1 MPTIYSDVATPGF
14 SAQMTNNR
22 LQSSAKGTA
31 VVTCPIPGVVTS
43 QADSLGNTGHLSALD
58 ATSVTHS
65 IRLDWSHTHNPS
77 FRTTNE
83 KYGQRLPL
91 EQVCQCQRVSQ
102 HVTYNA
108 MQCSAMLCYAGLC

>member
-1 MPTIYSDVATPGF
+1 MV
-14 SAQMTNNR
+14 
-22 LQSSAKGTA
+22 L
-31 VVTCPIPGVVTS
+31 S

-91 EQVCQCQRVSQ
+91 EQVANVLNMESACLIRCD
-102 HVTYNA
+102 NA
-108 MQCSAMLCYAGLC
+108 MQCSAIQFIASQTKAACCLLLATWMML

>member
-1 MPTIYSDVATPGF
+1 M
-14 SAQMTNNR
+14 
-22 LQSSAKGTA
+22 
-31 VVTCPIPGVVTS
+31 S

-91 EQVCQCQRVSQ
+91 EQVPNVLNMEAVCLTTCD
-102 HVTYNA
+102 TTPA
-108 MQCSAMLCYAGLC
+108 CMLT